1 MAGGSDQKTY
11 TSAYLALGLGVLS
24 IGFSGIFV
32 RWADAPGI
40 VTSFYRMAIAS
51 LLMGIPFLRR
61 QRSRPNITTS
71 GFLLAVLGGIFFA
84 ADIAAWSTG
93 VVLSGAT
100 NPTLL
105 ANTAPVWVGLG
116 ALFIFREKLPGKFW
130 LGLAIAMAGATFVLG
145 LDALQNIQL
154 GTGSLLGLLAG
165 LFYGAYYLVTQRGRD
180 WLDSLSYFWL
190 SSLASAIAL
199 FFLSVG
205 LRLPLVGY
213 ARATYATFI
222 AMALVSQVSGYLAIN
237 FALGH
242 LPASAVS
249 VTLLG
254 QPVVTAILAAVLLG
268 EILGGFQVLGG
279 VAVIAGV
286 LIIHLSRTA
295 ESVASAST

>member
-1 MAGGSDQKTY
+1 MSAEKNLTR
-11 TSAYLALGLGVLS
+11 AYLALGVGVVS

-40 VTSFYRMAIAS
+40 VTSFYRMAIAA

-61 QRSRPNITTS
+61 QQSRPAIPKT
-71 GFLLAVLGGIFFA
+71 GFLLAILGGVFFA
-84 ADIAAWSTG
+84 ADIATWSTG
-93 VVLSGAT
+93 VVLAGAT

-116 ALFIFREKLPGKFW
+116 ALLIFRERLPRRFW
-130 LGLAIAMAGATFVLG
+130 LGLAIAMTGATLVLG
-145 LDALQNIQL
+145 LDTLQDVQL

-165 LFYGAYYLVTQRGRD
+165 LFYGAYYLVTQRGRN

-190 SSLASAIAL
+190 SSLASAVAL
-199 FFLSVG
+199 LILSII
-205 LRLPLVGY
+205 LELPLVGFP
-213 ARATYATFI
+213 RTTYLTFLG
-222 AMALVSQVSGYLAIN
+222 MALVSQVSGYLAIN

-242 LPASAVS
+242 LPASVVS

-268 EILGGFQVLGG
+268 EILGGFQIVGGAAVL
-279 VAVIAGV
+279 AGV
-286 LIIHLSRTA
+286 SVIHLSRATD
-295 ESVASAST
+295 SVASTST